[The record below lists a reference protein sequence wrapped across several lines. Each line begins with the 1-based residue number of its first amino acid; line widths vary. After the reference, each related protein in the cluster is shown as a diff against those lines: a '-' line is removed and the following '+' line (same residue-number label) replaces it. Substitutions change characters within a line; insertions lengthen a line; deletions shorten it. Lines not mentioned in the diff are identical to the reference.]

1 MNQYYTYILSNKND
15 TTLYIGVTNDIERRV
30 AEHRSGTIP
39 GFTQKYKCHKLVYF
53 ESFSDVEQ
61 AIAREK
67 QLKKWSRAKKD
78 ALIDT
83 MNKDRNF
90 VISSIHS
97 VIPSPLLSS
106 RTDGTARAERCLHQF
121 CRVVTEVD
129 VVIVVEG
136 SLRSLHSLC
145 SVEMTFTS
153 LSFWFDEVFYINLRT
168 V

>member
-1 MNQYYTYILSNKND
+1 MTERISIMNQYYTYILSNKND

-83 MNKDRNF
+83 MNKDR
-90 VISSIHS
+90 
-97 VIPSPLLSS
+97 
-106 RTDGTARAERCLHQF
+106 TDLMPE
-121 CRVVTEVD
+121 
-129 VVIVVEG
+129 
-136 SLRSLHSLC
+136 
-145 SVEMTFTS
+145 
-153 LSFWFDEVFYINLRT
+153 
-168 V
+168 